1 MTWAGLT
8 QQDFAARLKVSPA
21 SLSSV
26 FSGRTRPTQLHVSSI
41 HSAFPQI
48 NVSWLLFGE
57 GEMLTAPTSSTQ
69 TPGGLFDSESVSP
82 VASDT
87 EKQPHRTSRKAQAD
101 TTAVNSV
108 PRNEQ
113 SQTSIGAPAGIT
125 KSFDNPD
132 RKVTEIRIFYDNG
145 TYESFFP
152 PSKK

>member
-21 SLSSV
+21 SLSSI
-26 FSGRTRPTQLHVSSI
+26 FSGRTRPTQMHVSSI

-69 TPGGLFDSESVSP
+69 PPGDLFDSESVSP
-82 VASDT
+82 VASYT
-87 EKQPHRTSRKAQAD
+87 EKQPHRTSLKAQAD
-101 TTAVNSV
+101 TTTVNSV
-108 PRNEQ
+108 AHNEQ
-113 SQTSIGAPAGIT
+113 SQAFLGTPAGVT
-125 KSFDNPD
+125 KSFDKPD

-152 PSKK
+152 QSKK